1 MSVNESNT
9 LMFHKQT
16 ILSRNGN
23 QTLDFKG
30 LLWRTYSE
38 LDLFEMERINES
50 IRKKEQIDDIDQ

>member
-1 MSVNESNT
+1 
-9 LMFHKQT
+9 MFYKRT

-23 QTLDFKG
+23 QTLDLKG